1 MGTTT
6 LRKQGDG
13 QRLIVPKA
21 DCERAGVAT
30 GDGMEMRV
38 GVLSGAVVSRPATG
52 DRRYRRER
60 KVSATELLEGW
71 GGGYELPSDLK
82 SSEGTA
88 CGREAG
94 WGTSVGKETR

>member
-1 MGTTT
+1 MEVAT
-6 LRKQGDG
+6 LRRRDDG
-13 QRLIVPKA
+13 QGLIVPKA
-21 DCERAGVAT
+21 DSERGGVAT
-30 GDGMEMRV
+30 GDGMEVRV
-38 GVLSGAVVSRPATG
+38 DVSSGAVVSRPATG

-88 CGREAG
+88 CGHEAD

>member
-30 GDGMEMRV
+30 GDGAETRV
-38 GVLSGAVVSRPATG
+38 DVSSGAVVSRSATG

-60 KVSATELLEGW
+60 KVSAAELLGGW

-82 SSEGTA
+82 SSEGAA